1 MSPGQNGSP
10 HQMYTT
16 TATSMARQKIIAG
29 LKILLLSD
37 APKEREKIFDFWKIN
52 LNEINVLNGISLEN
66 GLHLQSES
74 PSSTQ

>member
-1 MSPGQNGSP
+1 
-10 HQMYTT
+10 MYTT
-16 TATSMARQKIIAG
+16 TAASMTRQKLIAG
-29 LKILLLSD
+29 LKILLLSET
-37 APKEREKIFDFWKIN
+37 PKEREKIFDFWKIS